1 MDRRDFFRMTAAG
14 VFAARASSDSEPPD
28 APNIVIIYADDMGY
42 GDLSC
47 YGSGIST
54 PNIDQLAREGMLFTH
69 YYSASPVCSPSRAAL
84 MTGRYP
90 LRVGTPNVL
99 SPEDPYGLPLTEM
112 TLAESLKAVQYKT
125 ICIGK
130 WHLGDLPQF
139 MPTNRGFDEFYG
151 LPYSNDQQPSVLMH
165 NTEVIEEPV

>member
-1 MDRRDFFRMTAAG
+1 MSIHRRDFMRITAAG
-14 VFAARASSDSEPPD
+14 FLSAKARRAAPQRR
-28 APNIVIIYADDMGY
+28 PNIVIIYADDMGY

-90 LRVGTPNVL
+90 VRVGIPNVL
-99 SPEDPYGLPLTEM
+99 SPEDPYGLP
-112 TLAESLKAVQYKT
+112 
-125 ICIGK
+125 
-130 WHLGDLPQF
+130 
-139 MPTNRGFDEFYG
+139 
-151 LPYSNDQQPSVLMH
+151 
-165 NTEVIEEPV
+165 